1 MKVSQS
7 WATGFEDWVLL
18 LIGACFTIDYVIQ
31 RLFRI
36 GETPMGPFRRPIQT
50 EPDGDEEE
58 PPGVPES
65 RWEYERQMKQD
76 RKAAERRE
84 RRAVLRRMKKEASYP
99 NLVERILNKDDDS
112 V

>member
-1 MKVSQS
+1 
-7 WATGFEDWVLL
+7 
-18 LIGACFTIDYVIQ
+18 
-31 RLFRI
+31 
-36 GETPMGPFRRPIQT
+36 
-50 EPDGDEEE
+50 
-58 PPGVPES
+58 
-65 RWEYERQMKQD
+65 MKQE